1 MQIAFKR
8 MPASLSNHMFLDRD
22 IQSTVDHIR
31 QTHERYFLFVERLN
45 ELAHHAL
52 FSAKVVRSDMRQ
64 LLLATLLQRALTAF
78 QATVI
83 LAQRGMPSEVRVV
96 LRTLLEAMFR
106 IAAIANDEDVAH
118 DYVQAHEHHRLNF
131 VKKLKRLPKALRPQ
145 VDETALESL
154 RVALAKSVNGLPET
168 ALTTKWFAEK
178 AELENFYNTA
188 YALLSEDVHINVGT
202 LESAL
207 NIDEQEELVS
217 FSYGPSDE
225 EIEHHLLTAAEA
237 LLLSMRAAF
246 SVLEV
251 ACTKEVEQMHEEFV
265 ALHADFTSET

>member
-31 QTHERYFLFVERLN
+31 QAHERYFLFVERLN
-45 ELAHHAL
+45 ELAHRAL

-64 LLLATLLQRALTAF
+64 PLLATLLQRALTAF

-83 LAQRGMPSEVRVV
+83 LPQRGMPSEARVV

-106 IAAIANDEDVAH
+106 IAAIANDENVARA
-118 DYVQAHEHHRLNF
+118 YVEEDERHRLKFIN
-131 VKKLKRLPKALRPQ
+131 KLKLLPKTLRPQ
-145 VDETALESL
+145 VDEAALESL
-154 RVALAKSVNGLPET
+154 REALLKSVKDLG
-168 ALTTKWFAEK
+168 TTERKTWWYAHK
-178 AELENFYNTA
+178 AELENFYMTI
-188 YALLSEDVHINVGT
+188 YALLSEHVHINVGT

-225 EIEHHLLTAAEA
+225 EIGNHLLTAAEA
-237 LLLSMRAAF
+237 LLLSMRAAY
-246 SVLEV
+246 SVLDV
-251 ACTKEVEQMHEEFV
+251 ACAKEIEQMQEEFN
-265 ALHADFTSET
+265 ALHAAFSTET